1 MAAVDRSLF
10 LNVTSYAGYLT
21 VDETH
26 NSNLWF
32 WFFPAEGT
40 ESRYEE
46 DFRQFEDEE
55 VFKVRNLNVSGKKL
69 ERGREPLVLWLQGGP
84 GSSSLFGLFTENGPF
99 FINDDKVSV
108 RSEYAILYA
117 IYYLLSS
124 IFYLLSSIF
133 YLLSSIFYLLSSI
146 FYLLLLPHQKSS
158 LKCSS
163 TPQKTTTPGTATTQC
178 CSSTSQWARAL
189 ASPMKMATSQ
199 TSRKLRSIC
208 SRLLCSFSRCFRG
221 CRRMIFILPG
231 SRMAGS
237 MCLP

>member
-40 ESRYEE
+40 ELKYED

-55 VFKVRNLNVSGKKL
+55 VFKVRNLNVSSRKL
-69 ERGREPLVLWLQGGP
+69 EKRREPLVLWLQGGP

-108 RSEYAILYA
+108 RSEYASIF
-117 IYYLLSS
+117 YLLSS

-146 FYLLLLPHQKSS
+146 FYLLSSIFYLLSSIFYLLSSIFYLLSSIFYLLSSS
-158 LKCSS
+158 LKYL
-163 TPQKTTTPGTATTQC
+163 PPPRKQLF
-178 CSSTSQWARAL
+178 L
-189 ASPMKMATSQ
+189 ASQ
-199 TSRKLRSIC
+199 LLNDILRPASGHG
-208 SRLLCSFSRCFRG
+208 L
-221 CRRMIFILPG
+221 
-231 SRMAGS
+231 
-237 MCLP
+237 